1 MKLIVGLGNPGT
13 TYAKTRH
20 NIGFELVDALAKAHG
35 IALTNRRDKAVTGRG
50 TIAGQAVM
58 LVKPQTYMNLSG
70 DAVSAIAAKENI
82 ERGAILVIC
91 DDINLPPGRMRLRSS
106 GSAGGQNGLK
116 DLIAKLEGE
125 DFPRLRIGVGAPPA
139 SGSEQVSWVLSKFGP
154 ADRKLMDEVLIAAM
168 GAAELWLSEGALAAA
183 NRFNGLTVTL
193 S

>member
-20 NIGFELVDALAKAHG
+20 NIGFELVDSLAKAHG
-35 IALTNRRDKAVTGRG
+35 IALTNRRDKALTGRG
-50 TIAGQAVM
+50 LIMGQAVM

-70 DAVSAIAAKENI
+70 DAVSAIAQKESI
-82 ERGAILVIC
+82 EHSEILVLC
-91 DDINLPPGRMRLRSS
+91 DDINLPPGRMRLRGS

-139 SGSEQVSWVLSKFGP
+139 SGSEQINWVLSKFSP

-168 GAAELWLSEGALAAA
+168 GAVELWLSEGALASA
-183 NRFNGLTVTL
+183 NRFNGMVVTV
-193 S
+193 

>member
-13 TYAKTRH
+13 TYSKTRH
-20 NIGFELVDALAKAHG
+20 NIGFELIDALAKAHG

-50 TIAGQAVM
+50 TIVGQAVM

-70 DAVSAIAAKENI
+70 DAVSAIAQKENI
-82 ERGAILVIC
+82 ERSEILAIC
-91 DDINLPPGRMRLRSS
+91 DDINLPPGRMRVRGS

-139 SGSEQVSWVLSKFGP
+139 SGSEQINWVLSKFSP

-168 GAAELWLSEGALAAA
+168 GAAELWLTEGTLAAA

-193 S
+193 